1 MPKYVKILELVGTE
15 RYSDLRPKRTGGAL
29 MRPSII
35 LRLAVAAALAG
46 SAAACQSQNIPNLTA
61 EAASKLPPDKLPRIF
76 RDPTNPYGYPY
87 NVHETDGLSRNPD
100 DCAKW
105 GCVDVGGGGF

>member
-1 MPKYVKILELVGTE
+1 
-15 RYSDLRPKRTGGAL
+15 
-29 MRPSII
+29 MRPSIFF
-35 LRLAVAAALAG
+35 RLALAATLAG
-46 SAAACQSQNIPNLTA
+46 SLAACQTEGRNIPNLTA
-61 EAASKLPPDKLPRIF
+61 EAASRLPPEKLPRIF

-100 DCAKW
+100 DCNKW

>member
-1 MPKYVKILELVGTE
+1 MK
-15 RYSDLRPKRTGGAL
+15 
-29 MRPSII
+29 PSIVF
-35 LRLAVAAALAG
+35 RLAIAAALAACVG
-46 SAAACQSQNIPNLTA
+46 ACQTEAQNIPNLTA
-61 EAASKLPPDKLPRIF
+61 EAASRLPPDKLPRIF